1 MTSTIDNFRNLA
13 GLRVAINVRIACDET
28 GRQRAHTFKE
38 ARYAVLED
46 REGTKFDARIPCFG
60 LSDFSEVS
68 AKIHHV
74 GFDGTVYLKNV
85 RLRKAR

>member
-1 MTSTIDNFRNLA
+1 MFARADTFQNLA
-13 GLRVAINVRIACDET
+13 GLRVVLRLRIARDET
-28 GRQRAHTFKE
+28 GRQRAHTLKE

-46 REGTKFDARIPCFG
+46 RDGTKFNARIPCFG
-60 LSDFSEVS
+60 LSDFQEVS

>member
-1 MTSTIDNFRNLA
+1 MPSTIDNFRNLA
-13 GLRVAINVRIACDET
+13 GLRVVLNVRIARDET
-28 GRQRAHTFKE
+28 GRERAHTFNE
-38 ARYAVLED
+38 ARYAILED
-46 REGTKFDARIPCFG
+46 RGGTKFDARVPQFG
-60 LSDFSEVS
+60 LSDFREVS